1 MLRST
6 IISAAMH
13 LALVLVLLTMA
24 VIQPPTMPRR
34 KRIDV
39 RIVTRQPK
47 SEPRPEATP
56 KPVNTPAPTPPP
68 KTPRPTPKPKATP
81 KPKQPT
87 PKPIVKSTPKPPK
100 KADAPKKEIVKE
112 YQLVEATPTP
122 TPTPLP
128 TPRVTP
134 RQTPRPTP
142 TPRRTPREM
151 PRPTPKP
158 TPRPSVIVELPK
170 PPKSATVDVE
180 RVKRAKVPVSIDES
194 WAGLGE
200 NYNRMALQNI
210 SRQFKPP
217 FNRVGVQCVVQFKIF
232 RNGEIRDIEV
242 IRSTGRNDLDN
253 AARKALINTGRL
265 QPLYD
270 GIPGMFKQVQVSFD
284 FQKPR

>member
-1 MLRST
+1 
-6 IISAAMH
+6 MH
-13 LALVLVLLTMA
+13 LALVLLMLTMA
-24 VIQPPTMPRR
+24 VIQPPTMPRK

-47 SEPRPEATP
+47 SEARPEATP

-68 KTPRPTPKPKATP
+68 KTPRPTPKPKPKPTP
-81 KPKQPT
+81 KPKPV
-87 PKPIVKSTPKPPK
+87 VKSTPKPRK

-112 YQLVEATPTP
+112 YEIVQATATPTP
-122 TPTPLP
+122 TPRP
-128 TPRVTP
+128 TPRATP

-142 TPRRTPREM
+142 TPRRTPRAT

-158 TPRPSVIVELPK
+158 TPARVVVRVPAPPPDPK
-170 PPKSATVDVE
+170 VDIERMKS
-180 RVKRAKVPVSIDES
+180 AKVPVSSDES
-194 WAGLGE
+194 WSGLGE

-242 IRSTGRNDLDN
+242 IQSTGRNDLDN
-253 AARKALINTGRL
+253 AARKALIDTGRL